1 MVNLDD
7 EPPSALPRGTRLGE
21 FELKRVL
28 GVGGFGIA
36 YLAFDPAL
44 EREVAI
50 KAYMPAQ
57 LAGRTAS
64 MQVSLLSRSNAE
76 SFSLG
81 LKSFVNEARLLAR
94 FDHPSLVKLHRY
106 WEGNHTAYM
115 AMPCYTGHNL
125 HAVRRQLSR
134 NPDQAWLL
142 DILRPLLGAVERLHQ
157 EGVYHRDISP
167 DNIIL
172 MPDGR
177 PVLLDFGAA
186 RRVLADK
193 SVALTA
199 ILKPAYAPIEQ
210 YGESGSVKQGPWT
223 DLYAMGATLHHLL
236 LGRAPLPSTSRAL
249 DDEMPPLAS
258 MALDGCAPEFLQC
271 LDWMLKPRPADRP
284 QSVAALRAR
293 LDRLAAAPA
302 TAPPD
307 AVPDAPDWQRTQIMG
322 RGVAPAPLRADP
334 GDGANAPTRVDLSK
348 WRPVPPLTPAPDPQA
363 TLAVPRSMLQPQA
376 AIEKPATDIL
386 GQPGW
391 PAAAEPAPET
401 EPTPAQRVKAGA
413 AAPAAPTAPTAA
425 TEPPTLQARAPES
438 ASARTEPTLNG
449 HSSGAQPEASA
460 VGAPFVSAAALA
472 GERRPGRTADQPAVR
487 PGTETARPSAERS
500 NSRRWPLLAGV
511 AGAAGLALWL
521 GLKPAPA
528 PVGAA
533 ASGTPATAASGT
545 AQVAASAAPAFAAAP
560 EPASVSNTAPVP
572 AAAIT
577 AAGPSAAP
585 AAAPAATPVTTPV
598 TSPAKSPT
606 TAPAAPKTA
615 QRQAPPSPKPAA
627 TATLPS
633 VSPVATPMVATVVT
647 PVVTPAAAPVAAPV
661 AAGGPPSL
669 ATSITRLPPVPDA
682 TPTAQ
687 RSATA
692 DASRA
697 AATDT
702 PAGNSP
708 TGAAPAAAY
717 PAPAA
722 APTPTPTPTPAPAPA
737 PAPATVAN
745 VTMPR
750 TAAPAAA
757 PTPARQPDRDA
768 DPALVQAR
776 AQSPSERCEGRV
788 LVALWVCIE
797 RQCRSD
803 TSLRGHPD
811 CAKARR
817 EQEQRNAPR

>member
-7 EPPSALPRGTRLGE
+7 DPPSALPRGTRLGE

-28 GVGGFGIA
+28 GVGGFGIV
-36 YLAFDPAL
+36 YLAFDHAL

-50 KAYMPAQ
+50 KEYMPAQ

-64 MQVSLLSRSNAE
+64 MQVSLLSQSNAE

-94 FDHPSLVKLHRY
+94 FDHPSLVKVHRY

-115 AMPCYTGHNL
+115 AMPYYTGHNL
-125 HAVRRQLSR
+125 HAVRRHLPR

-172 MPDGR
+172 TPDGR

-258 MALDGCAPEFLQC
+258 MALDGCAPEFLAC

-302 TAPPD
+302 TPRPD
-307 AVPDAPDWQRTQIMG
+307 TAPDAPDWQRTQIMG
-322 RGVAPAPLRADP
+322 RDVAPAAARADASHS
-334 GDGANAPTRVDLSK
+334 ANAPTLVDPPK
-348 WRPVPPLTPAPDPQA
+348 RRPVPPAAPAPDPQA
-363 TLAVPRSMLQPQA
+363 TLTVPRSPLQPQP
-376 AIEKPATDIL
+376 AIEKAAPDSL
-386 GQPGW
+386 GQPG
-391 PAAAEPAPET
+391 PPAPARPGPET
-401 EPTPAQRVKAGA
+401 DPAPAQRFKPVA
-413 AAPAAPTAPTAA
+413 AALAVHPAPAKAAA
-425 TEPPTLQARAPES
+425 TVPHARQARAPES
-438 ASARTEPTLNG
+438 ASAPETASARTEPTLNG
-449 HSSGAQPEASA
+449 PRSGAQPE
-460 VGAPFVSAAALA
+460 VSVVSTSLESTATLA
-472 GERRPGRTADQPAVR
+472 GERRPGRTADQPV
-487 PGTETARPSAERS
+487 ERS
-500 NSRRWPLLAGV
+500 NLRRWPLLAGV
-511 AGAAGLALWL
+511 AGAAGLTLWL

-533 ASGTPATAASGT
+533 ASGPPATAASGT
-545 AQVAASAAPAFAAAP
+545 AQVAASAAPALAAAS
-560 EPASVSNTAPVP
+560 EPASLSLTAPVP

-577 AAGPSAAP
+577 AAAPTAP
-585 AAAPAATPVTTPV
+585 AAATLAAIPAATPAATSAATSAATPVTTPITTPATALAAPKSAQRQPP
-598 TSPAKSPT
+598 TSPKPVA
-606 TAPAAPKTA
+606 TAALPPAAP
-615 QRQAPPSPKPAA
+615 
-627 TATLPS
+627 
-633 VSPVATPMVATVVT
+633 VAV
-647 PVVTPAAAPVAAPV
+647 PAAAPVVAPV
-661 AAGGPPSL
+661 VAPAVAGGPPSL
-669 ATSITRLPPVPDA
+669 ATSITRLPPAPDA

-692 DASRA
+692 DASRT
-697 AATDT
+697 AATD
-702 PAGNSP
+702 AAAANSP
-708 TGAAPAAAY
+708 SGAAPAAAY
-717 PAPAA
+717 TAPATAAAAPAPPPAA
-722 APTPTPTPTPAPAPA
+722 APTS
-737 PAPATVAN
+737 ATVAN
-745 VTMPR
+745 VTVPR
-750 TAAPAAA
+750 AAAPAPA
-757 PTPARQPDRDA
+757 PTPARQPDRDP
-768 DPALVQAR
+768 DPATVQAR

-803 TSLRGHPD
+803 ASLRGHPD

>member
-1 MVNLDD
+1 MINLDD
-7 EPPSALPRGTRLGE
+7 DPHSALPRGTRLGE

-28 GVGGFGIA
+28 GVGGFGIV
-36 YLAFDPAL
+36 YLAFDHAL

-50 KAYMPAQ
+50 KEYMPAQ

-64 MQVSLLSRSNAE
+64 LHVSLLSQANAE

-94 FDHPSLVKLHRY
+94 FDHPSLVKVHRY
-106 WEGNHTAYM
+106 WEGNNTAYM
-115 AMPCYTGHNL
+115 AMPYYTGHNL
-125 HAVRRQLSR
+125 HAVRRQLPR

-172 MPDGR
+172 TPDGR

-249 DDEMPPLAS
+249 DDEMPPLAT
-258 MALDGCAPEFLQC
+258 MALDGCTPEFLQC

-293 LDRLAAAPA
+293 LDRLAAAPV
-302 TAPPD
+302 TARPD
-307 AVPDAPDWQRTQIMG
+307 AAPDAPDWQRTQIMG
-322 RGVAPAPLRADP
+322 RGVEPAAARPDAGHSADAPPL
-334 GDGANAPTRVDLSK
+334 VDLSQR
-348 WRPVPPLTPAPDPQA
+348 RPPPAVTPAPDPQA
-363 TLAVPRSMLQPQA
+363 TLAVPRSPLQPRAATERAATGIVGQA
-376 AIEKPATDIL
+376 GP
-386 GQPGW
+386 
-391 PAAAEPAPET
+391 PAAAAAAVLPAP
-401 EPTPAQRVKAGA
+401 P
-413 AAPAAPTAPTAA
+413 
-425 TEPPTLQARAPES
+425 ARAPEPN
-438 ASARTEPTLNG
+438 SARTEPTLNG
-449 HSSGAQPEASA
+449 HSGGAQPEASA
-460 VGAPFVSAAALA
+460 VGDPLDSAAALT
-472 GERRPGRTADQPAVR
+472 GERRPGRTADRPAVR
-487 PGTETARPSAERS
+487 PGTESAALASERS

-528 PVGAA
+528 SFGDA
-533 ASGTPATAASGT
+533 ASRTPSTAASGT
-545 AQVAASAAPAFAAAP
+545 AQIAASAGPALAAALAA
-560 EPASVSNTAPVP
+560 ASAPNSAPV
-572 AAAIT
+572 AVAAIT
-577 AAGPSAAP
+577 TAAPSAA
-585 AAAPAATPVTTPV
+585 AAATPVTTSV
-598 TSPAKSPT
+598 TTPAT
-606 TAPAAPKTA
+606 AAATAPTAPKTA
-615 QRQAPPSPKPAA
+615 QRQPPRSPKPAV
-627 TATLPS
+627 TAALLP
-633 VSPVATPMVATVVT
+633 AA
-647 PVVTPAAAPVAAPV
+647 PVVAPVAAPLAAPVV
-661 AAGGPPSL
+661 APVVAGGPPSL
-669 ATSITRLPPVPDA
+669 ATSITRLPPAPDA
-682 TPTAQ
+682 TPTTQ
-687 RSATA
+687 RSATS
-692 DASRA
+692 DGSRT
-697 AATDT
+697 AATDA

-708 TGAAPAAAY
+708 SGAAPATAY
-717 PAPAA
+717 PAPATVASVTVPRA
-722 APTPTPTPTPAPAPA
+722 AVPAPAPA
-737 PAPATVAN
+737 PI
-745 VTMPR
+745 
-750 TAAPAAA
+750 
-757 PTPARQPDRDA
+757 PTRQPDRDA

-776 AQSPSERCEGRV
+776 ALSPSDRCEGRV

-803 TSLRGHPD
+803 ASLRGHPD

-817 EQEQRNAPR
+817 EQEQRIAPR